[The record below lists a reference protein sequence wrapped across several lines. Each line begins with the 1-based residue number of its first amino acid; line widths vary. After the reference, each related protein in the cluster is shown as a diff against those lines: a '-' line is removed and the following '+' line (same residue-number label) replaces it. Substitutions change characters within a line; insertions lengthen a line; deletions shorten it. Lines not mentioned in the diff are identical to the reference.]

1 MSTLVVGDVHGCARE
16 LGRLLDLAAA
26 DDVVFL
32 GDLFTKGPEP
42 GEVFAIARQH
52 RSVLGNHDQR
62 LLDVIEGLRP
72 DDRSG
77 ARTVGVL
84 DRSAPG
90 WQEWVRGLPLTLD
103 VPGFTVV
110 HAGLHPSGSLAD
122 TTREMALTM
131 RRFPMHDPHAP
142 FWYDLYHGDRRVV
155 FGHDA
160 ARGLVRRERDGV
172 PWVVGLDTGCVYGG
186 RLSGYLVEDDRVVQ
200 VPAERVHR
208 VPSSRGDADQLR
220 VPPP

>member
-1 MSTLVVGDVHGCARE
+1 MSTLVVGDVHGCAHE
-16 LGRLLDLAAA
+16 LRRLLELANA

-32 GDLFTKGPEP
+32 GDLFTKGPDP
-42 GEVFAIARQH
+42 AGVYAIARQH

-62 LLDVIEGLRP
+62 LLDVIDGRRP

-77 ARTVGVL
+77 ARAVAEL

-90 WQEWVRGLPLTLD
+90 WREWVRSLPLTLE
-103 VPGFTVV
+103 VAGFTVI
-110 HAGLHPSGSLAD
+110 HAGLHPSGSLRD
-122 TTREMALTM
+122 TTPEMALTL
-131 RRFPMHDPHAP
+131 RRFPMDDPDAP
-142 FWYDLYHGDRRVV
+142 FWYDLYEGDRRVV

-172 PWVVGLDTGCVYGG
+172 PWVIGLDTGCVYGG

-208 VPSSRGDADQLR
+208 VPSARAAGQLR